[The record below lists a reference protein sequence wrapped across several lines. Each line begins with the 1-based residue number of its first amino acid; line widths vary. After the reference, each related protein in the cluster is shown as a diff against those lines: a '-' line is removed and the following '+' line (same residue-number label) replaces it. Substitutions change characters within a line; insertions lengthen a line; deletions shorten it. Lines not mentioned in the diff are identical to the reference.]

1 MIRVAVL
8 ENLLRPDGLLLSTW
22 RKLRRDP
29 LGMLGLVIV
38 LGTGCLAVFAPWLTR
53 YDPNEIDVYARLL
66 SPSAEH
72 WLGTD
77 QLGRDIYARLLYGGR
92 VAMKVS
98 IVAISIAMVI
108 GIALG
113 MLAGYGPRWL
123 DRLLMVG
130 FDTVRSFPTIMFA
143 MAIVALVGPSL
154 NTVIGIVIIASI
166 PVYARVVRTQTL
178 TLRERDFIMAERAMG
193 ASTARILFRH
203 VMPNIVAPLFIMA
216 SMDVPVVV
224 GMEAG
229 LSFLGLG
236 VSPPTASWGS
246 ILNDGYSYIRN
257 SPWPIIAGGIPL
269 ILVTLGFTFFGE
281 SLRDI
286 LDPKLRRKG

>member
-1 MIRVAVL
+1 M
-8 ENLLRPDGLLLSTW
+8 LRPEGMILSTW

-29 LGMLGLVIV
+29 LGILGLVIV
-38 LGTGCLAVFAPWLTR
+38 LGVGCLAIFAPWFTSH
-53 YDPNEIDVYARLL
+53 DPNEVDVYARLL
-66 SPSAEH
+66 PPTVEH

-98 IVAISIAMVI
+98 IVAIAIAMAI
-108 GIALG
+108 GIVLG

-123 DRLLMVG
+123 DRLLMIG
-130 FDTVRSFPTIMFA
+130 FDTIRSFPTIMFA
-143 MAIVALVGPSL
+143 MAIVALIGPSL
-154 NTVIGIVIIASI
+154 NTVIGVIIIASI

-178 TLRERDFIMAERAMG
+178 ALRERDFIVAERAMG
-193 ASTARILFRH
+193 ASTGRILFRH
-203 VMPNIVAPLFIMA
+203 VMPNIAAPLFILA
-216 SMDVPVVV
+216 SMDVPVIV

-281 SLRDI
+281 ALRDI
-286 LDPKLRRKG
+286 LDPRLRTKG